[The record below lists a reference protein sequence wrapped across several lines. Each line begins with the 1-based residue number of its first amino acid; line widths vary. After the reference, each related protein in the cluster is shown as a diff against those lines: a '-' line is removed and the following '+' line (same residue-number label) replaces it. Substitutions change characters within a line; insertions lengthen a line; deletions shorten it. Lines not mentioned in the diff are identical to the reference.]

1 MTRAIRTRRRS
12 CSVDAKSLDIVGA
25 GPSGLSAALAARA
38 LGVEVTV
45 YEKRADAGARFH
57 GDFQGLENWTSRI
70 DVLAELEAI
79 GIQTNF
85 AHTPIYEVVC
95 LSVDGSAHTVRA
107 TEPIFYLLRRG
118 SEPGTLDHALKAQA
132 LEAGIQIRF
141 GERQRQIIDAGVVAE
156 GPHRA
161 DVIAAGFVFDT
172 DMANG
177 CYATVSDR
185 LAPGG
190 YSYLLVDRGR
200 GTVATCMFR
209 GFHDE
214 RQHLDATVEF
224 FQRAVGLRWQAA
236 HRFGGSGNYQCV
248 RTTRIGTHCH
258 VGESAGFQD
267 ALFGFG
273 LRYALTSGHL
283 AGRSLA
289 EGNDFDQAWRTR
301 LAGLN
306 STSLFN
312 RWLYERLGDWGRR
325 AFLKHAMAGRDPRRM
340 LGRIYAPTRW
350 KTRAAARLPDTPTTR
365 RPHPRAD
372 CDCTWCRCYR
382 DGCAAAHGG
391 A

>member
-1 MTRAIRTRRRS
+1 MVPQRCTSVRAST
-12 CSVDAKSLDIVGA
+12 LDIVGA
-25 GPSGLSAALAARA
+25 GPSGLSAALAARTR
-38 LGVEVTV
+38 GIEVTV
-45 YEKRADAGARFH
+45 YEKRADVGVRFH
-57 GDFQGLENWTSRI
+57 GDFQGLENWTAKT

-85 AHTPIYEVVC
+85 AHTPIYEIVC
-95 LSVDGSAHTVRA
+95 LSDDGATHIVRA
-107 TEPIFYLLRRG
+107 TAPIFYLLRRG
-118 SEPGTLDHALKAQA
+118 AQPGTLDQALKAQV
-132 LEAGIQIRF
+132 LEAGIPIHF
-141 GERQRQIIDAGVVAE
+141 GERQRQIGDGSVVAE

-161 DVIAAGFVFDT
+161 DVIATGYVFDT

-185 LAPGG
+185 LAPAG
-190 YSYLLVDRGR
+190 YSYLLVDQGR

-214 RQHLDATVEF
+214 RRYLDATVDF
-224 FQRAVGLRWQAA
+224 FQRTVGLRWQTAR
-236 HRFGGSGNYQCV
+236 RFGGSGNYQRV
-248 RTTRIGTHCH
+248 QTTRIGNHCH

-289 EGNDFDQAWRTR
+289 ESNDFDQAWRTQ

-306 STSLFN
+306 SASLFN
-312 RWLYERLGDWGRR
+312 RWLFEHLGDWGRR
-325 AFLKHAMAGRDPRRM
+325 SVFKRATAGRDPRRL
-340 LGRIYAPTRW
+340 LGWIYAPARW
-350 KTRAAARLPDTPTTR
+350 KTRMAAWLPGTP
-365 RPHPRAD
+365 PIHSEHPRAD

-382 DGCAAAHGG
+382 NGCTATEGSA
-391 A
+391 